1 VSEPSEKCP
10 SCVKGVMFTPFASFT
25 DGTCGP
31 AEIRCPDCGGTGQI
45 PAWFAERV
53 EAGKKLR
60 AERQAAGLSLGE
72 WCRRNSEDV
81 VKRSG
86 LERGFIR

>member
-1 VSEPSEKCP
+1 VSQTEKCP
-10 SCVKGVMFTPFASFT
+10 SCVDGKMFTPFASFA
-25 DGTCGP
+25 DGSCGP
-31 AEIRCPDCGGTGQI
+31 AELPCPDCGATGQI
-45 PAWFAERV
+45 TAGFAERR

-72 WCRRNSEDV
+72 WCRRTGEDV